1 MRKLL
6 FLGSIYAAVAD
17 LPDYVGPHDRFWR
30 HNKLEKTLIVNGVE
44 HYENIGTCI
53 HDSLTEEDHQLMYVI
68 PDDRAVGQTIS
79 ETLENHHGG
88 VFFVEVVNAIT
99 PVHAK
104 AVQALASCVRKYIPS
119 MHESRPMYKEFGLDE
134 DPGLGGNNPTHLAP
148 LVGIFLPEVKEAL
161 MRTIQFAYDAAGWNE
176 LLTKPD
182 QAAFSDVGKV
192 RAMIHPEP
200 KDLGFRASEHLTYTN
215 FPSLDRHNDGMHTAY
230 TCNFALSHPED
241 YEGGYLYVIDKAEK
255 STQMKPSKYSASV
268 FLGGIYY
275 HGVTEILGGH
285 REMFS
290 SEMWFNPDMPFGTN
304 LWSSTASNMENHI
317 SQCNAMGQI
326 AGEACDATLFLNED
340 EEDKDE
346 VLTPSEYYEMVELL
360 VTPDPYFIDYLPVD
374 TEPNFLVPSSAAVGE
389 LFPLFYRGLG
399 EAVKNDDAYG
409 IALPPQLLEEFQA
422 YITRNGMLEHAR
434 RLIYEEEQLGNDEY
448 RDLYK
453 FYDGMTWGSKCKH
466 NIHETFDT
474 R

>member
-6 FLGSIYAAVAD
+6 FLGSVYAAVAE

-53 HDSLTEEDHQLMYVI
+53 HDSLTEEDHQLMSII

-88 VFFVEVVNAIT
+88 VFFVQVENAIT

-104 AVQALASCVRKYIPS
+104 AVQALASCVRKHIPS
-119 MHESRPMYKEFGLDE
+119 MHESRPVYKEFGLDE

-148 LVGIFLPEVKEAL
+148 LVGMFLPEVKEDV
-161 MRTIQFAYDAAGWNE
+161 MRTIQLAYDAAGWNE
-176 LLTKPD
+176 ILTKPD
-182 QAAFSDVGKV
+182 KAAFSDMGEV
-192 RAMIHPEP
+192 RARIRPEP
-200 KDLGFRASEHLTYTN
+200 KDLGFRVSELLTYTN
-215 FPSLDRHNDGMHTAY
+215 FPSLDAHHDGSETAY

-241 YEGGYLYVIDKAEK
+241 YGGGYLYAVDEADKR
-255 STQMKPSKYSASV
+255 TQLKPSKYSASV
-268 FLGGIYY
+268 FLGGTYY
-275 HGVTEILGGH
+275 HGVTEMLGGH

-290 SEMWFNPDMPFGTN
+290 CRMWFNPDIPFGSN
-304 LWSSTASNMENHI
+304 LWSSTASNMENYI
-317 SQCNAMGQI
+317 SQCNVMGQM
-326 AGEACDATLFLNED
+326 AGEACDVALFLNED

-346 VLTPSEYYEMVELL
+346 LLTLSQYDEVDFL
-360 VTPDPYFIDYLPVD
+360 VAPDPFLIDYLPID

-389 LFPLFYRGLG
+389 LFPLFYRGSG

-409 IALPPQLLEEFQA
+409 IALPPELLGEFQA
-422 YITRNGMLEHAR
+422 YIERNSMLEHAR
-434 RLIYEEEQLGNDEY
+434 RLLYEEEQHGNGEH
-448 RDLYK
+448 RGLYK
-453 FYDGMTWGSKCKH
+453 LNDGMAWGSKCKN